1 MRQRMF
7 LLILLFVLILTKTN
21 DISAKET
28 KLNEDMFTNVENTLK
43 EKEIDVSYTQ
53 LVKQLIHGNVKG
65 VLHTIKAKMKEV
77 FLNRML
83 IQKDLIREILL
94 IAFTA
99 AIFKNL
105 SDSFFQQSTA
115 NSAFYITYVILCG
128 VMVHSFFYLNKTVTQ
143 LVTLM
148 ADYMKGM
155 IMAYSLAV
163 VSTSGIT
170 TSTTVYEFYLLL
182 IYAMTTLTN
191 VVLLPMIKILFVLK
205 IINHISKEEH
215 FSRLCKTLEGVI
227 KFLLKGF
234 LSVLLGVQ
242 LIQSMILPAVDS
254 MKNTVLQKG
263 MSAIPGIG
271 SGLNSAMTMVIG
283 SAVVIKNSI
292 GAVGILVLI
301 VIIVPPVIEITA
313 VVLTYLLAGIMIQQI
328 LKTTVMLL
336 LRNGKVKAKYKDDLK
351 KKMLYF
357 SNVDSV
363 EPIEIKWS
371 SIRFQRNNQ
380 TYRMLISIC
389 QLIIEGMLITTDA
402 GDYRLASFVDE
413 QRMCRLYE
421 KFILEYYSRHYPE
434 LSVSASQIPWALD
447 DGVGTMLPVMQS
459 DIHLQRGNTVLIIDA
474 KYYSRTTQVHFDKHT
489 LHSNNLYQI
498 FTYVKNRSYQFGEDD
513 NIVSGM
519 LLYAKTE
526 EEIQPDNVY
535 QMHGSQISVKT
546 LDLNLPFAEIADQ
559 MDGIVESHFTGV
571 IKAD

>member
-1 MRQRMF
+1 MKQRIFLLTLLF
-7 LLILLFVLILTKTN
+7 LLILTRTN

-43 EKEIDVSYTQ
+43 DKEIDLSYTQ

-83 IQKDLIREILL
+83 IQKGLIREILL

-242 LIQSMILPAVDS
+242 LIQSMIQSMILPAVDS

-313 VVLTYLLAGIMIQQI
+313 VVLTYLLAGIMIQPISDKRITGAMDAVIQSGK
-328 LKTTVMLL
+328 LMLSMIFTMAL
-336 LRNGKVKAKYKDDLK
+336 L
-351 KKMLYF
+351 
-357 SNVDSV
+357 
-363 EPIEIKWS
+363 
-371 SIRFQRNNQ
+371 
-380 TYRMLISIC
+380 
-389 QLIIEGMLITTDA
+389 
-402 GDYRLASFVDE
+402 
-413 QRMCRLYE
+413 
-421 KFILEYYSRHYPE
+421 FILSVALIAFSTNVNYY
-434 LSVSASQIPWALD
+434 A
-447 DGVGTMLPVMQS
+447 G
-459 DIHLQRGNTVLIIDA
+459 
-474 KYYSRTTQVHFDKHT
+474 
-489 LHSNNLYQI
+489 
-498 FTYVKNRSYQFGEDD
+498 
-513 NIVSGM
+513 
-519 LLYAKTE
+519 
-526 EEIQPDNVY
+526 
-535 QMHGSQISVKT
+535 
-546 LDLNLPFAEIADQ
+546 
-559 MDGIVESHFTGV
+559 
-571 IKAD
+571 

>member
-1 MRQRMF
+1 
-7 LLILLFVLILTKTN
+7 
-21 DISAKET
+21 
-28 KLNEDMFTNVENTLK
+28 
-43 EKEIDVSYTQ
+43 
-53 LVKQLIHGNVKG
+53 
-65 VLHTIKAKMKEV
+65 MKEV

-301 VIIVPPVIEITA
+301 MIIIPPVIEIA
-313 VVLTYLLAGIMIQQI
+313 VVVLTYLLAGIMIQPISDKRITGAMDAVIQSGK
-328 LKTTVMLL
+328 LMLSMIFTMAL
-336 LRNGKVKAKYKDDLK
+336 L
-351 KKMLYF
+351 
-357 SNVDSV
+357 
-363 EPIEIKWS
+363 
-371 SIRFQRNNQ
+371 
-380 TYRMLISIC
+380 
-389 QLIIEGMLITTDA
+389 
-402 GDYRLASFVDE
+402 
-413 QRMCRLYE
+413 
-421 KFILEYYSRHYPE
+421 FILSVALIAFSTNVNYY
-434 LSVSASQIPWALD
+434 A
-447 DGVGTMLPVMQS
+447 G
-459 DIHLQRGNTVLIIDA
+459 
-474 KYYSRTTQVHFDKHT
+474 
-489 LHSNNLYQI
+489 
-498 FTYVKNRSYQFGEDD
+498 
-513 NIVSGM
+513 
-519 LLYAKTE
+519 
-526 EEIQPDNVY
+526 
-535 QMHGSQISVKT
+535 
-546 LDLNLPFAEIADQ
+546 
-559 MDGIVESHFTGV
+559 
-571 IKAD
+571 

>member
-1 MRQRMF
+1 
-7 LLILLFVLILTKTN
+7 
-21 DISAKET
+21 
-28 KLNEDMFTNVENTLK
+28 
-43 EKEIDVSYTQ
+43 
-53 LVKQLIHGNVKG
+53 
-65 VLHTIKAKMKEV
+65 
-77 FLNRML
+77 ML

-271 SGLNSAMTMVIG
+271 GGLNSAMTMVIG

-301 VIIVPPVIEITA
+301 MIIVPPVIEITA
-313 VVLTYLLAGIMIQQI
+313 VVLTYLLAGIMIQPISDKRITGAMDAVIQSGK
-328 LKTTVMLL
+328 LMLSMIFTMAL
-336 LRNGKVKAKYKDDLK
+336 L
-351 KKMLYF
+351 
-357 SNVDSV
+357 
-363 EPIEIKWS
+363 
-371 SIRFQRNNQ
+371 
-380 TYRMLISIC
+380 
-389 QLIIEGMLITTDA
+389 
-402 GDYRLASFVDE
+402 
-413 QRMCRLYE
+413 
-421 KFILEYYSRHYPE
+421 FILSVALIAFSTNVNYY
-434 LSVSASQIPWALD
+434 A
-447 DGVGTMLPVMQS
+447 G
-459 DIHLQRGNTVLIIDA
+459 
-474 KYYSRTTQVHFDKHT
+474 
-489 LHSNNLYQI
+489 
-498 FTYVKNRSYQFGEDD
+498 
-513 NIVSGM
+513 
-519 LLYAKTE
+519 
-526 EEIQPDNVY
+526 
-535 QMHGSQISVKT
+535 
-546 LDLNLPFAEIADQ
+546 
-559 MDGIVESHFTGV
+559 
-571 IKAD
+571 

>member
-1 MRQRMF
+1 MKQRIFLLTLLF
-7 LLILLFVLILTKTN
+7 LLILTRTN

-43 EKEIDVSYTQ
+43 DKEIDLSYTQ

-263 MSAIPGIG
+263 MSAI
-271 SGLNSAMTMVIG
+271 T
-283 SAVVIKNSI
+283 
-292 GAVGILVLI
+292 
-301 VIIVPPVIEITA
+301 
-313 VVLTYLLAGIMIQQI
+313 
-328 LKTTVMLL
+328 
-336 LRNGKVKAKYKDDLK
+336 RNRKWFE
-351 KKMLYF
+351 F
-357 SNVDSV
+357 SH
-363 EPIEIKWS
+363 EPWS
-371 SIRFQRNNQ
+371 SVR
-380 TYRMLISIC
+380 
-389 QLIIEGMLITTDA
+389 QL
-402 GDYRLASFVDE
+402 
-413 QRMCRLYE
+413 
-421 KFILEYYSRHYPE
+421 
-434 LSVSASQIPWALD
+434 
-447 DGVGTMLPVMQS
+447 
-459 DIHLQRGNTVLIIDA
+459 
-474 KYYSRTTQVHFDKHT
+474 
-489 LHSNNLYQI
+489 
-498 FTYVKNRSYQFGEDD
+498 
-513 NIVSGM
+513 
-519 LLYAKTE
+519 
-526 EEIQPDNVY
+526 
-535 QMHGSQISVKT
+535 
-546 LDLNLPFAEIADQ
+546 
-559 MDGIVESHFTGV
+559 
-571 IKAD
+571 

>member
-1 MRQRMF
+1 MKQRIFLLTLLF
-7 LLILLFVLILTKTN
+7 LLILTRTN

-43 EKEIDVSYTQ
+43 DKEIDLSYTQ

-313 VVLTYLLAGIMIQQI
+313 VVLTYLLAGIMIQPISDKRITGAMDAVIQSGK
-328 LKTTVMLL
+328 LMLS
-336 LRNGKVKAKYKDDLK
+336 
-351 KKMLYF
+351 M
-357 SNVDSV
+357 
-363 EPIEIKWS
+363 
-371 SIRFQRNNQ
+371 
-380 TYRMLISIC
+380 
-389 QLIIEGMLITTDA
+389 
-402 GDYRLASFVDE
+402 
-413 QRMCRLYE
+413 
-421 KFILEYYSRHYPE
+421 
-434 LSVSASQIPWALD
+434 
-447 DGVGTMLPVMQS
+447 
-459 DIHLQRGNTVLIIDA
+459 
-474 KYYSRTTQVHFDKHT
+474 
-489 LHSNNLYQI
+489 I
-498 FTYVKNRSYQFGEDD
+498 FTMALIYPVRGIDR
-513 NIVSGM
+513 I
-519 LLYAKTE
+519 
-526 EEIQPDNVY
+526 
-535 QMHGSQISVKT
+535 
-546 LDLNLPFAEIADQ
+546 LNQ
-559 MDGIVESHFTGV
+559 R
-571 IKAD
+571 

>member
-1 MRQRMF
+1 MKQRIFLLALLF
-7 LLILLFVLILTKTN
+7 LLILTRTN

-43 EKEIDVSYTQ
+43 DKEIDLSYTQ

-155 IMAYSLAV
+155 IMAY
-163 VSTSGIT
+163 SGIT

-313 VVLTYLLAGIMIQQI
+313 VVLTYLLAGIMIQPISDKRITGAMDAVIQSGK
-328 LKTTVMLL
+328 LMLSMIFTMAL
-336 LRNGKVKAKYKDDLK
+336 L
-351 KKMLYF
+351 
-357 SNVDSV
+357 
-363 EPIEIKWS
+363 
-371 SIRFQRNNQ
+371 
-380 TYRMLISIC
+380 
-389 QLIIEGMLITTDA
+389 
-402 GDYRLASFVDE
+402 
-413 QRMCRLYE
+413 
-421 KFILEYYSRHYPE
+421 FILSVALIAFSTNVNYY
-434 LSVSASQIPWALD
+434 A
-447 DGVGTMLPVMQS
+447 G
-459 DIHLQRGNTVLIIDA
+459 
-474 KYYSRTTQVHFDKHT
+474 
-489 LHSNNLYQI
+489 
-498 FTYVKNRSYQFGEDD
+498 
-513 NIVSGM
+513 
-519 LLYAKTE
+519 
-526 EEIQPDNVY
+526 
-535 QMHGSQISVKT
+535 
-546 LDLNLPFAEIADQ
+546 
-559 MDGIVESHFTGV
+559 
-571 IKAD
+571 

>member
-1 MRQRMF
+1 
-7 LLILLFVLILTKTN
+7 
-21 DISAKET
+21 
-28 KLNEDMFTNVENTLK
+28 
-43 EKEIDVSYTQ
+43 
-53 LVKQLIHGNVKG
+53 
-65 VLHTIKAKMKEV
+65 MKEV
-77 FLNRML
+77 FLNRLL
-83 IQKDLIREILL
+83 IQKDLIREILM

-301 VIIVPPVIEITA
+301 MIIIPSVIEIA
-313 VVLTYLLAGIMIQQI
+313 VVVLTYLLAGIMIQPISDKRITGAMDAVIQSGK
-328 LKTTVMLL
+328 LMLSMIFTI
-336 LRNGKVKAKYKDDLK
+336 A
-351 KKMLYF
+351 ML
-357 SNVDSV
+357 
-363 EPIEIKWS
+363 
-371 SIRFQRNNQ
+371 
-380 TYRMLISIC
+380 
-389 QLIIEGMLITTDA
+389 
-402 GDYRLASFVDE
+402 
-413 QRMCRLYE
+413 
-421 KFILEYYSRHYPE
+421 FILSVALIAFSTNVNYY
-434 LSVSASQIPWALD
+434 A
-447 DGVGTMLPVMQS
+447 G
-459 DIHLQRGNTVLIIDA
+459 
-474 KYYSRTTQVHFDKHT
+474 
-489 LHSNNLYQI
+489 
-498 FTYVKNRSYQFGEDD
+498 
-513 NIVSGM
+513 
-519 LLYAKTE
+519 
-526 EEIQPDNVY
+526 
-535 QMHGSQISVKT
+535 
-546 LDLNLPFAEIADQ
+546 
-559 MDGIVESHFTGV
+559 
-571 IKAD
+571 

>member
-1 MRQRMF
+1 MKQRIFLLALLF
-7 LLILLFVLILTKTN
+7 LLILTRTN

-43 EKEIDVSYTQ
+43 DKEIDLSYTQ

-105 SDSFFQQSTA
+105 SD
-115 NSAFYITYVILCG
+115 
-128 VMVHSFFYLNKTVTQ
+128 SFFYLNKTVTQ

-313 VVLTYLLAGIMIQQI
+313 VVLTYLLAGIMIQPISDKRITGAMDAVIQSGK
-328 LKTTVMLL
+328 LMLSMIFTMAL
-336 LRNGKVKAKYKDDLK
+336 L
-351 KKMLYF
+351 
-357 SNVDSV
+357 
-363 EPIEIKWS
+363 
-371 SIRFQRNNQ
+371 
-380 TYRMLISIC
+380 
-389 QLIIEGMLITTDA
+389 
-402 GDYRLASFVDE
+402 
-413 QRMCRLYE
+413 
-421 KFILEYYSRHYPE
+421 FILSVALIAFSTNVNYY
-434 LSVSASQIPWALD
+434 A
-447 DGVGTMLPVMQS
+447 G
-459 DIHLQRGNTVLIIDA
+459 
-474 KYYSRTTQVHFDKHT
+474 
-489 LHSNNLYQI
+489 
-498 FTYVKNRSYQFGEDD
+498 
-513 NIVSGM
+513 
-519 LLYAKTE
+519 
-526 EEIQPDNVY
+526 
-535 QMHGSQISVKT
+535 
-546 LDLNLPFAEIADQ
+546 
-559 MDGIVESHFTGV
+559 
-571 IKAD
+571 

>member
-1 MRQRMF
+1 MKQRIFLLTLLF
-7 LLILLFVLILTKTN
+7 LLILTRTN

-43 EKEIDVSYTQ
+43 DKEIDLSYTQ

-242 LIQSMILPAVDS
+242 LIQSMIFQDELNRVTKTPEDVLSKREKESYAKGVDS
-254 MKNTVLQKG
+254 AQRSYEKIKEELLEYAKQGKYETV
-263 MSAIPGIG
+263 
-271 SGLNSAMTMVIG
+271 NS
-283 SAVVIKNSI
+283 KKR
-292 GAVGILVLI
+292 
-301 VIIVPPVIEITA
+301 IT
-313 VVLTYLLAGIMIQQI
+313 Y
-328 LKTTVMLL
+328 
-336 LRNGKVKAKYKDDLK
+336 KYKSDNLWDTFLDNILNLK
-351 KKMLYF
+351 IR
-357 SNVDSV
+357 NVTINKSFFNKHGQAAQ
-363 EPIEIKWS
+363 EAWFYIKDQVAFDAYMETLQELCRKDGIS
-371 SIRFQRNNQ
+371 TKLTVCYNSLQGEK
-380 TYRMLISIC
+380 TYDI
-389 QLIIEGMLITTDA
+389 
-402 GDYRLASFVDE
+402 DE
-413 QRMCRLYE
+413 
-421 KFILEYYSRHYPE
+421 K
-434 LSVSASQIPWALD
+434 
-447 DGVGTMLPVMQS
+447 
-459 DIHLQRGNTVLIIDA
+459 IID
-474 KYYSRTTQVHFDKHT
+474 YVLVSYT
-489 LHSNNLYQI
+489 L
-498 FTYVKNRSYQFGEDD
+498 K
-513 NIVSGM
+513 
-519 LLYAKTE
+519 
-526 EEIQPDNVY
+526 VY
-535 QMHGSQISVKT
+535 IICT
-546 LDLNLPFAEIADQ
+546 
-559 MDGIVESHFTGV
+559 VEY
-571 IKAD
+571 

>member
-1 MRQRMF
+1 MKQRIFLLTLLF
-7 LLILLFVLILTKTN
+7 LLILTRTN

-43 EKEIDVSYTQ
+43 DKEIDLSYTQ

-205 IINHISKEEH
+205 ILIIGHISKEEH

-301 VIIVPPVIEITA
+301 VIIIPPVTEIAA
-313 VVLTYLLAGIMIQQI
+313 VVLTYLLAGIMIQPISDKRITGAMDAVIQSGK
-328 LKTTVMLL
+328 LMLSMIFTMAL
-336 LRNGKVKAKYKDDLK
+336 L
-351 KKMLYF
+351 
-357 SNVDSV
+357 
-363 EPIEIKWS
+363 
-371 SIRFQRNNQ
+371 
-380 TYRMLISIC
+380 
-389 QLIIEGMLITTDA
+389 
-402 GDYRLASFVDE
+402 
-413 QRMCRLYE
+413 
-421 KFILEYYSRHYPE
+421 FILSVALIAFSTNVNYY
-434 LSVSASQIPWALD
+434 A
-447 DGVGTMLPVMQS
+447 G
-459 DIHLQRGNTVLIIDA
+459 
-474 KYYSRTTQVHFDKHT
+474 
-489 LHSNNLYQI
+489 
-498 FTYVKNRSYQFGEDD
+498 
-513 NIVSGM
+513 
-519 LLYAKTE
+519 
-526 EEIQPDNVY
+526 
-535 QMHGSQISVKT
+535 
-546 LDLNLPFAEIADQ
+546 
-559 MDGIVESHFTGV
+559 
-571 IKAD
+571 